1 MAISFISAGNTY
13 ANAVTTTSALTIPY
27 PGTFAAGD
35 LLAIFATIRTD
46 GQTLDTPS
54 GWTLQYS
61 DVSSGTG
68 PRLNLYT
75 RTADGSESGSVT
87 INSSGMTSAAGC
99 MFALRGV
106 DTSSPIVD
114 AASTD
119 DNTTNTDI
127 TLTGATA
134 TAADQWIMAAAAA
147 QYTNTTL
154 RTWIA
159 PAGMTEQADVS
170 SSEVSGSNVNLFVG
184 TEPLTASGATG
195 TRQIAGSAN
204 TTRRVGRLIILRVA
218 AASHVVPLIAG
229 VRLTTKVGGVLT
241 R

>member
-1 MAISFISAGNTY
+1 MAISLISVGTPYAPTATSNTHP
-13 ANAVTTTSALTIPY
+13 IPY
-27 PGTFAAGD
+27 PGTFVVGD
-35 LLAIFATIRTD
+35 LLVMVATIRTD

-68 PRLNLYT
+68 PRLNTYT
-75 RTADGSESGSVT
+75 RTATGSESGSET
-87 INSSGMTSAAGC
+87 LTSSGTTSGAGV
-99 MFALRGV
+99 MVALRGV
-106 DTSSPIVD
+106 DTTSPIV
-114 AASTD
+114 AAAGSD

-134 TAADQWIMAAAAA
+134 TAADQWIIAAAAA

-154 RTWIA
+154 RTWSA
-159 PAGMTEQADVS
+159 PAGMTERADVS
-170 SSEVSGSNVNLFVG
+170 SNESGGSNVNLFVG

-195 TRQIAGSAN
+195 TRLISGSAN
-204 TTRRVGRLIILRVA
+204 TLRRVGRLIILAVA
-218 AASHVVPLIAG
+218 PVSAPPLRLFAQRGMAAI
-229 VRLTTKVGGVLT
+229 LT